1 MSSPLSPPRVCV
13 LSKAGGREYGFHLH
27 GEKGKHGQYVKSVDA
42 GSPAEQSGLRPEDRV
57 IEVNG
62 VNIERETHQ
71 QVVIRIKEN
80 PMEVRLLV
88 VDSETDDYYKK
99 QGVTVKESMAAVTTP
114 VAADQTPEPP
124 TPVENG
130 VDHPEP
136 APEPATLVS
145 SEPPAQRVAVP
156 PHLAPRLCHIAKG
169 DSGYGF
175 NLHGEKGHRGQF
187 IRAIDAGSP
196 AEVAGLKVQDRLVE
210 VNGENIESLKH
221 AEVVGKIKEGG
232 NETTLLVVDKESDA
246 FFQEKGV
253 PITTEYVGGTPG
265 VNGDPVVETPPPTP
279 PAVEE
284 PVSVTEVSS
293 APPVNSP
300 VSSPDTSSPELPP
313 PPTPEENPAPIVDIP
328 PPPAEEPEPEPTPEP
343 VANSTPEPE
352 PQSAPSPASSPSEDS
367 GVGDFTIDLAT
378 ARQKVLSKKKAR
390 PSQMN
395 WQNKHEIFNNM

>member
-42 GSPAEQSGLRPEDRV
+42 GSPAEQSGLRPDDRV

-88 VDSETDDYYKK
+88 VDHETDDYYKK

-124 TPVENG
+124 VENG

-136 APEPATLVS
+136 APEPAPVVS
-145 SEPPAQRVAVP
+145 QAPTEEPPAQRVAVP

-253 PITTEYVGGTPG
+253 TITKEYVGGTPG

-313 PPTPEENPAPIVDIP
+313 PPTPEETPAPVVDIP
-328 PPPAEEPEPEPTPEP
+328 PPPTEEPEPIPEP